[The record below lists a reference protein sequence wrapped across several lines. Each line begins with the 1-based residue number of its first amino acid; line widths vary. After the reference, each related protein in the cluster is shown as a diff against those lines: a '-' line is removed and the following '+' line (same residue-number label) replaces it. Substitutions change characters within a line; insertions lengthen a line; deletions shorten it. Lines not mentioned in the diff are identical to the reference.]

1 MEVENPNG
9 DLQEQEQT
17 TINMELTAECDS
29 NPEVDGAKEDAVPDM
44 EPTSTIETDQEPIN
58 EVEPGNGEEPDN
70 GVEPEIKAES
80 EVQAEPEK
88 EAETENGEAGE
99 TTDMAVDTDL
109 PEVKVKEEEIVK
121 ENENGNVEVKDATAC
136 EVAAEQNDKDD
147 GNFLNDITLGTE
159 SPGEAVEGNGEVEA
173 GNKYTEKD
181 AVRRVLI
188 KSIDR
193 KKTSDDIEDYFFD
206 NYSDCGIEDVFTC
219 YLPGKKK
226 WFNGA
231 AIITFEKEEQAQKF
245 MKMDLRKEEE
255 IGFRQKLYRICLA
268 DNKKKREERLKK
280 FSELKNKQEVVNGT
294 AETATTSRTIACVGF
309 NGKVKGVAEVQSY
322 MNDNHEN
329 VVEVKNDKEKTF
341 ITFGDQRAAD
351 RFLGLAYVKYKGA
364 YIHRKYGEEV
374 KRGEKRKLE
383 GSDQKSGYLGAVKGA
398 QFKLKGFKNA
408 GTNYTVIKHGL
419 EGMGVDR
426 KELKFVSFNQMEAVV
441 RLQTARAREVVMML
455 NKAGFTINGDRVV
468 AQILTGV
475 EEDSYLQEVGKAKW
489 NHARPKKEFRAKN
502 DWSDY

>member
-1 MEVENPNG
+1 
-9 DLQEQEQT
+9 
-17 TINMELTAECDS
+17 
-29 NPEVDGAKEDAVPDM
+29 
-44 EPTSTIETDQEPIN
+44 
-58 EVEPGNGEEPDN
+58 
-70 GVEPEIKAES
+70 
-80 EVQAEPEK
+80 
-88 EAETENGEAGE
+88 
-99 TTDMAVDTDL
+99 MAVDTDFS
-109 PEVKVKEEEIVK
+109 EVKVKEEEIVK
-121 ENENGNVEVKDATAC
+121 EIENGNVEMKDATAC
-136 EVAAEQNDKDD
+136 EVAAEQNDKDDGNFLNDKDD

-159 SPGEAVEGNGEVEA
+159 SPGEAVEANGDVEA

-245 MKMDLRKEEE
+245 MKMELRKEEE

-280 FSELKNKQEVVNGT
+280 FSELKNKQEVNGSP
-294 AETATTSRTIACVGF
+294 ETATTSRNIVCVGF

-329 VVEVKNDKEKTF
+329 VVEVKIDKEKTF

-351 RFLGLAYVKYKGA
+351 RFLGLAYVKFKGA

-398 QFKLKGFKNA
+398 QFKLKGLKNA
-408 GTNYTVIKHGL
+408 GTNYTVIKQGL

-426 KELKFVSFNQMEAVV
+426 KELKFVSYNVGQMEAVV

-468 AQILTGV
+468 AQILTGG

>member
-1 MEVENPNG
+1 MEVENSNG
-9 DLQEQEQT
+9 ENKEHEQT
-17 TINMELTAECDS
+17 SVELDS
-29 NPEVDGAKEDAVPDM
+29 KPDEDGAKEDAVPEM
-44 EPTSTIETDQEPIN
+44 EPSSTIETDQEPIN
-58 EVEPGNGEEPDN
+58 GDEPVNGEKPQNEESAVAVKAEEAVMT
-70 GVEPEIKAES
+70 VEAETEVKAES
-80 EVQAEPEK
+80 ENKAK
-88 EAETENGEAGE
+88 SETVVAGE
-99 TTDMAVDTDL
+99 TTDMALDTDVS
-109 PEVKVKEEEIVK
+109 EVKVKDEGIVNEI
-121 ENENGNVEVKDATAC
+121 ENSNGNIEMKD
-136 EVAAEQNDKDD
+136 VSEQNVKDD
-147 GNFLNDITLGTE
+147 GTFLNDITLGTE
-159 SPGEAVEGNGEVEA
+159 SPDEANGDVEA

-231 AIITFEKEEQAQKF
+231 AIITFETEEQAQKF
-245 MKMDLRKEEE
+245 MKMELRKEEE

-280 FSELKNKQEVVNGT
+280 FSELKNKQEVNGT
-294 AETATTSRTIACVGF
+294 SDATTSSRTIACVGF
-309 NGKVKGVAEVQSY
+309 SGKVKGVAEVQSY

-329 VVEVKNDKEKTF
+329 VVEVKVDKEKTF
-341 ITFGDQRAAD
+341 ITFGDQRSAD
-351 RFLGLAYVKYKGA
+351 RFLGLAYVKFKGA

-426 KELKFVSFNQMEAVV
+426 KELKFVSYSTQQMEAVV

>member
-17 TINMELTAECDS
+17 TTNMELTAECDS
-29 NPEVDGAKEDAVPDM
+29 NPEEDGVKEGVKEGAVPDM

-109 PEVKVKEEEIVK
+109 SEVKVKEEEIVK
-121 ENENGNVEVKDATAC
+121 EIENGNVEVKDATAC

-159 SPGEAVEGNGEVEA
+159 SPGEAVEANGEVEA

-245 MKMDLRKEEE
+245 MKMELRKEEE

-351 RFLGLAYVKYKGA
+351 RFLGLAYVKYK
-364 YIHRKYGEEV
+364 V
-374 KRGEKRKLE
+374 CC
-383 GSDQKSGYLGAVKGA
+383 
-398 QFKLKGFKNA
+398 
-408 GTNYTVIKHGL
+408 
-419 EGMGVDR
+419 
-426 KELKFVSFNQMEAVV
+426 
-441 RLQTARAREVVMML
+441 
-455 NKAGFTINGDRVV
+455 
-468 AQILTGV
+468 
-475 EEDSYLQEVGKAKW
+475 
-489 NHARPKKEFRAKN
+489 
-502 DWSDY
+502 